1 MSEKEIVTNI
11 RRIKRLQAK
20 AEEINAEIAT
30 LQNSIKTVMGEAEEM
45 KAGEFK
51 VRYKAVISSRFD
63 TTAFK
68 KTHEDLFS
76 QYQKQSISRRF
87 SIA

>member
-20 AEEINAEIAT
+20 AEEINAEIAS
-30 LQNSIKTVMGEAEEM
+30 LQDSIKTVMGDVGEM
-45 KAGEFK
+45 KSGEFK
-51 VRYKAVISSRFD
+51 VRYKTVISSRFD